1 MLKIGLDQVLSQMSN
16 EIGKIR
22 VNQDDVMKVRE
33 HMASIRTLCDLV
45 LGSDQEQPIHNMNN
59 QLFESAKI
67 ISQPFS
73 AKGSNEPITENNKG
87 GSLLDF

>member
-16 EIGKIR
+16 EIGKIK
-22 VNQDDVMKVRE
+22 VNQEDVMKVRE

-45 LGSDQEQPIHNMNN
+45 LGSDQEQTIHNNN
-59 QLFESAKI
+59 QLFEPAKVI
-67 ISQPFS
+67 NQPFS
-73 AKGSNEPITENNKG
+73 AKLSSNPITENNEG